1 MTVAASP
8 SITSPASAASTA
20 AGGSTASSSA
30 AALQTPTVDYNQFL
44 TLLIAEIQNQDPTQP
59 MDPTQSVTQL
69 ATISGVQQQ
78 MQSNATLSSLLTNSS
93 LSQAENLIGQTIT
106 SADGT
111 TTGTVAS
118 VNVGASG
125 SIATLTNGNTV
136 TLTSGI
142 TIGS

>member
-1 MTVAASP
+1 MTVTVAP
-8 SITSPASAASTA
+8 SVTAPTSATSSTTPA
-20 AGGSTASSSA
+20 G
-30 AALQTPTVDYNQFL
+30 ALQTPTVDYNQFL

-69 ATISGVQQQ
+69 ATISGVQQA
-78 MQSNATLSSLLTNSS
+78 MQANTTLSSLLTNSS
-93 LSQAENLIGQTIT
+93 LAQAEHMIGQTIT

-111 TTGTVAS
+111 TSGTVAS

-125 SIATLTNGNTV
+125 SIATLTNGDTV
-136 TLTSGI
+136 ALSNGV

>member
-1 MTVAASP
+1 MTVTYSP
-8 SITSPASAASTA
+8 SVTA
-20 AGGSTASSSA
+20 PTNSSA
-30 AALQTPTVDYNQFL
+30 AAPAAGTTGSSSALQTPTVDYNQFL

-69 ATISGVQQQ
+69 ATISGVQQA
-78 MQSNATLSSLLTNSS
+78 MQTNATLSSLLTNSS
-93 LSQAENLIGQTIT
+93 LSQAEHLIGQKIT

-111 TTGTVAS
+111 TSGTVAS

-125 SIATLTNGNTV
+125 STATLTDGNTV
-136 TLTSGI
+136 SLANGV

>member
-1 MTVAASP
+1 MTVSFTP
-8 SITSPASAASTA
+8 SVTSTSS
-20 AGGSTASSSA
+20 SSSSA
-30 AALQTPTVDYNQFL
+30 AGSSALQSPTVDYNQFL

-78 MQSNATLSSLLTNSS
+78 MQSNVTLSSLLTNSS
-93 LSQAENLIGQTIT
+93 LSQAEHLIGQTVT

-111 TTGTVAS
+111 TSGTVAS

-125 SIATLTNGNTV
+125 SIATLTNGSTI
-136 TLTSGI
+136 TLANGV

>member
-1 MTVAASP
+1 MTVASP
-8 SITSPASAASTA
+8 PSVTAPTNPSAAGATTGSASA
-20 AGGSTASSSA
+20 
-30 AALQTPTVDYNQFL
+30 LQSPTVDYNQFL

-69 ATISGVQQQ
+69 ATISGVQQA
-78 MQSNATLSSLLTNSS
+78 MQTNATLSSLLTNSS
-93 LSQAENLIGQTIT
+93 LSQAENLIGQQIT

-111 TTGTVAS
+111 TSGTVAS

-125 SIATLTNGNTV
+125 STATLTNGNTV
-136 TLTSGI
+136 VLASGV